1 MSAVPAYPTK
11 GGSRLPTEVWI
22 LAAIAFCVA
31 IGYGI
36 VAPAVPGFARQ
47 FGVGRT
53 LAALVVS
60 MFAFARVVTAFGG
73 GRLVDI
79 FGARRVLGI
88 GLVIVAVSSALAGLS
103 ATYTQLLLLRGAGGF
118 GSAMFTVASA
128 SVLAARVPSAIRGQA
143 MGVYSGGFLLGGI
156 AGPVIGGPLTQADL
170 RLPFYFYA
178 GTLAVAAVIAF
189 IALPRSDNLIRRT
202 KKIDA
207 DPAVSTAVAEQTPTS
222 PDADTPPMEGVREAL
237 MIRLYRAAVVANFAG
252 SWALAIRVATIP
264 LFVTEALA
272 QKPSITGLGLAVYA
286 AADGLALYPAGRLS
300 DRWGRRPAMIIG
312 ALVTALSLSLLAFPP
327 NLTLFYVAMVVG
339 GVGAA
344 LQTVGPAAV
353 AGDVAGGRRG
363 SVIATF
369 QISGDIGVMLGP
381 LIANSIVDSSGY
393 SLAFIVTAVVAAS
406 AAGFAA
412 VAKERPTTGQP
423 A

>member
-1 MSAVPAYPTK
+1 MSAVPADPTNDAGK
-11 GGSRLPTEVWI
+11 LPTEVWI

-88 GLVIVAVSSALAGLS
+88 GLVIVAVSSAVAGLS
-103 ATYTQLLLLRGAGGF
+103 QTYTQLLLLRGAGGF

-128 SVLAARVPSAIRGQA
+128 SVLAAHVPSAIRGRA

-156 AGPVIGGPLTQADL
+156 AGPVLGGPLTQADL

-189 IALPRSDNLIRRT
+189 IALPRSDNLIRRP
-202 KKIDA
+202 KKTHV
-207 DPAVSTAVAEQTPTS
+207 DPAPSEPATAS
-222 PDADTPPMEGVREAL
+222 PDADPPPMEGVREAL

-327 NLTLFYVAMVVG
+327 NLTLFYVAMVIG

-381 LIANSIVDSSGY
+381 LIANSIVDHGGY

-412 VAKERPTTGQP
+412 VAKERPSTAPP